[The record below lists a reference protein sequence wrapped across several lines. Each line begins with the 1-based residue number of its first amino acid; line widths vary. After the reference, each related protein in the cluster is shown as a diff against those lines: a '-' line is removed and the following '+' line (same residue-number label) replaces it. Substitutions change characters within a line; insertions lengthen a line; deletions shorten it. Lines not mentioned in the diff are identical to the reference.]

1 MQVLKVIAEGIITS
15 FRYPH
20 FMYQIH
26 PTYDMPPPAT
36 IYGHIAS
43 ALGEWFDPHEVRF
56 AYHFSYTAKVED
68 LEHIILLSPASGR
81 LPASSHPK
89 VLEGNINPFRRTL
102 LFQPRL
108 VLYLNRPDWIDAFR
122 SPKYPVVL
130 GRSQDLFM
138 YSSVSIVELTESE
151 SAYLEHTLLPYQT
164 NRMTNRGY
172 AVLMPRW
179 INYRQGRRPTFERY
193 FVVHGRIH
201 CPEDLILFEPQP
213 PLRFWVDPETPE
225 HRGQRL
231 GLIFHSFVDDDKPS
245 ATPS

>member
-1 MQVLKVIAEGIITS
+1 MQVLKVIAEGITTS

-26 PTYDMPPPAT
+26 PTYEMPPPAT

-43 ALGEWFDPHEVRF
+43 ALGEWFDPREVRF
-56 AYHFSYTAKVED
+56 AYHFSYAAKVDD
-68 LEHIILLSPASGR
+68 LEHIILLATTSGK
-81 LPASSHPK
+81 LPESSYAK

-108 VLYLNRPDWIDAFR
+108 VLYLDRPDWMGAFL

-138 YSSVSIVELTESE
+138 YTTVAVVELVESDH
-151 SAYLEHTLLPYQT
+151 AYIEHTLLPYRA
-164 NRMTNRGY
+164 NRFTNRGY

-179 INYRQGRRPTFERY
+179 IDYSQGRHPTFERY
-193 FVVHGRIH
+193 FVIHERIH
-201 CPEDLILFEPQP
+201 CPDDLLLLENSQLFH
-213 PLRFWVDPETPE
+213 LWIDPETPQV
-225 HRGQRL
+225 RGQHL
-231 GLIFHSFVDDDKPS
+231 GLFFHSFVDVD
-245 ATPS
+245 